1 MWSLASRAGAAI
13 LAAAI
18 GLAACGHGQIEHYGR
33 ITGPKTIVMP
43 AGGAY
48 PLTEL
53 KRLLVSEGWTVSV
66 RRGRR
71 IDGGECGLDRRHC
84 SGASDSRYAL
94 AGRWRPVACLHG
106 APAVTYDM
114 ALVDQVTGAEVFTI
128 TGTGCLH
135 DPVADFAAALAGG

>member
-1 MWSLASRAGAAI
+1 MRTRSFRLGHAVLAMAA
-13 LAAAI
+13 L
-18 GLAACGHGQIEHYGR
+18 LAACGHGEIAHYGR

-43 AGGAY
+43 PGGTY

-53 KRLLVSEGWTVSV
+53 KQLLLSEGWTVSV
-66 RRGRR
+66 LPGR
-71 IDGGECGLDRRHC
+71 IDGRGCRVDRRHC
-84 SGASDSRYAL
+84 ERAPGSRYAL
-94 AGRWRPVACLHG
+94 AGRWRAVACLHG

-114 ALVDQVTGAEVFTI
+114 ALVDRVTGAEIFTI